1 MARLPRLFVGG
12 MTQHVISRSKDN
24 LDVFSQEEDY
34 LFYQDCFEDAA
45 ERFNCDIHAYVLM
58 PNHVHLLVT
67 PQTKQSLSRTLQS
80 VGRRYAQYFNQT
92 YDRSGSLWDSRYKAT
107 VIDSK
112 RYLLTCMRYIEL
124 NPVRLKLVKH
134 PKAYPWSSY
143 RHNALGETNQLI
155 TPHKLYNRLGRNVAA
170 RQAAY
175 RSLFRVRISKVD
187 IEAIRE
193 ATNKGWALG
202 DDDFK
207 DWLQTFTDRRVRPL
221 PKGRRRLDN
230 ELSDPVVR
238 L

>member
-1 MARLPRLFVGG
+1 MARLPRLFVEG
-12 MTQHVISRSKDN
+12 MTQHVIIRSKGG
-24 LDVFSQEEDY
+24 LDVFLQEENY
-34 LFYQDCFEDAA
+34 LFYIDCLEDAA
-45 ERFNCDIHAYVLM
+45 TRYNCDIHAYVLM

-67 PQTKQSLSRTLQS
+67 PETKQSLSRTLQS
-80 VGRRYAQYFNQT
+80 IGRRYAQYFNQT
-92 YDRSGSLWDSRYKAT
+92 FDRTGSLWDSRYKAT

-143 RHNALGETNQLI
+143 RSNALGEKCRFL
-155 TPHKLYNRLGRNVAA
+155 TPHKLYRRLGRSIAA

-175 RSLFRVRISKVD
+175 RGLFKARIPKTD

-202 DDDFK
+202 DDKFK
-207 DWLQTFTDRRVRPL
+207 NWLQTFTDRRVKPL
-221 PKGRRRLDN
+221 PKGRPRLKK
-230 ELSDPVVR
+230 
-238 L
+238 